1 MMSCLNA
8 GLTGPEA
15 LGVIIPL
22 SLACGGLMH
31 IIVALWG
38 FVKNELFTAIVFGT
52 FGAFWITLSLMQYGM
67 AMKWFEVDAKTM
79 LVFFIAW
86 TIFTFYIWVAS
97 LVTNKAVI
105 TVVSLLLLTF
115 IFLDLG
121 MAQLAGYAGILSA
134 LAGFYTSAAGV
145 INTLYGREI
154 LPVGPVSRS

>member
-1 MMSCLNA
+1 
-8 GLTGPEA
+8 
-15 LGVIIPL
+15 
-22 SLACGGLMH
+22 
-31 IIVALWG
+31 
-38 FVKNELFTAIVFGT
+38 
-52 FGAFWITLSLMQYGM
+52 
-67 AMKWFEVDAKTM
+67 MKWFEVDAKTM

-86 TIFTFYIWVAS
+86 NIFTFYIWVAS